1 MPKFKI
7 SVSKNQK
14 KYSIVLSA
22 WTENEARK
30 KVHWEWYSILNV
42 EEFNEEQING
52 HKFIFEAK
60 DTNWNIKKGQV
71 VAKDP
76 FKVYVKLRDWLKYDV
91 ISLYSQDNK
100 NISDGEKIDLIKHLN
115 EQYNLYKSHDNKNK
129 SQKSQKADIKKE
141 KKNLESFYLK
151 KELEQ
156 TYRLLDFILIK
167 IKNILDKAEEADV
180 SQEKKDKL
188 QTLYNSITSLKKS
201 TNVTKLR
208 EVWELGLKKV
218 WEIEL
223 NILEKYKDDNSK
235 KLLIETNSL
244 LKKIGSKE
252 QFIEKDKDLWYI
264 IKWFFNTIS
273 KEFKTEKKEKRKKTE
288 DIDKESASYWKT
300 ELLISKYIS
309 KKRENTLNIFK
320 NILIFIVPFWNN
332 KEKKDELLIR
342 RKIIKQNITILKA
355 KKTGKLVSYT
365 KVIKGYNYF
374 INYLV
379 LFLQLINNYI
389 SLIIYGF
396 SLLFILYIFWTKIWL
411 INFSINMSW
420 IFTFI
425 YIILWSILIFFSR
438 GILTLGFNLA
448 LFIFLFIFWVVNF

>member
-30 KVHWEWYSILNV
+30 KVHSEWYSILGV
-42 EEFNEEQING
+42 EEFKQESIIG
-52 HKFIFEAK
+52 HKFFFEAK
-60 DTNWNIKKGQV
+60 DKNWNLKKGQV

-76 FKVYVKLRDWLKYDV
+76 FKVYVKLRDGLNYDV
-91 ISLYSQDNK
+91 KFLYSQDNK
-100 NISDGEKIDLIKHLN
+100 DISTWEKIDLIKHLW
-115 EQYNLYKSHDNKNK
+115 EQYNLYKSHTSKNK
-129 SQKSQKADIKKE
+129 SKKVQKADVKKE

-167 IKNILDKAEEADV
+167 IKNILDKAEESDV

-208 EVWELGLKKV
+208 EIWELWLRKV

-223 NILEKYKDDNSK
+223 KILEKYKDENSK
-235 KLLIETNSL
+235 KLLTETNSL
-244 LKKIGSKE
+244 LKKIWSKE
-252 QFIEKDKDLWYI
+252 QFIEKEKNLSYI
-264 IKWFFNTIS
+264 VKGFFNKIL
-273 KEFKTEKKEKRKKTE
+273 KELDAGKKQKVEKVET
-288 DIDKESASYWKT
+288 IDKWSDSYWKT
-300 ELLISKYIS
+300 ELLISKYKS
-309 KKRENTLNIFK
+309 KKSENTTKIVTNFLV
-320 NILIFIVPFWNN
+320 FIAPFWKN
-332 KEKKDELLIR
+332 KEKKEELLIR

-365 KVIKGYNYF
+365 KAIKGYNYF
-374 INYLV
+374 IDYLV

-389 SLIIYGF
+389 AFIIYGF
-396 SLLFILYIFWTKIWL
+396 SLLFILYIFGTKLWIV
-411 INFSINMSW
+411 NFSVNMSW

-425 YIILWSILIFFSR
+425 YVILWSILIFVSR
-438 GILTLGFNLA
+438 WILTLGFNLA
-448 LFIFLFIFWVVNF
+448 LFVFLFIFWVVNF

>member
-30 KVHWEWYSILNV
+30 KVHSEWYSILSV
-42 EEFNEEQING
+42 WEFNESING
-52 HKFIFEAK
+52 HKFFFEAK
-60 DTNWNIKKGQV
+60 DKNGNIKKGQV

-76 FKVYVKLRDWLKYDV
+76 FKVYVKLRDWLNYD
-91 ISLYSQDNK
+91 IKFLYSQDNK
-100 NISDGEKIDLIKHLN
+100 DLSSEEKIDLVKHLS
-115 EQYNLYKSHDNKNK
+115 EQYNLYKSHTNKNK
-129 SQKSQKADIKKE
+129 SQEIQKADVKKE

-151 KELEQ
+151 KELDQ

-167 IKNILDKAEEADV
+167 IKNILDKAEESDV

-188 QTLYNSITSLKKS
+188 QALYNSITSLKKS

-208 EVWELGLKKV
+208 EIWELGLKKV

-223 NILEKYKDDNSK
+223 KILEKYKDDNSK

-244 LKKIGSKE
+244 LKQIGSKQHFVE
-252 QFIEKDKDLWYI
+252 KEKDLSYI
-264 IKWFFNTIS
+264 VKGFFNKIYE
-273 KEFKTEKKEKRKKTE
+273 EFKAEKKKKIKKVET
-288 DIDKESASYWKT
+288 IDKQSSSYWKT
-300 ELLISKYIS
+300 EVLISKYKA
-309 KKRENTLNIFK
+309 KKQDNTGEILK
-320 NILIFIVPFWNN
+320 NIIVFIAPFWKN

-365 KVIKGYNYF
+365 KAIKGYNY
-374 INYLV
+374 IIDYLV

-389 SLIIYGF
+389 SMIIYGF
-396 SLLFILYIFWTKIWL
+396 SFLFILYIFATKIWL
-411 INFSINMSW
+411 INFGINMNGV
-420 IFTFI
+420 FTFI
-425 YIILWSILIFFSR
+425 YIIIWSIFIFISR
-438 GILTLGFNLA
+438 WILSLGFNLA
-448 LFIFLFIFWVVNF
+448 LFVFLFIFWVVNF